1 MTLAATVDPKESGTS
16 LTRALEQ
23 LVAIEAHNLPDVV
36 IPFRELTWSP
46 AGTVVI
52 PSYGEARPNDWAR
65 HQLSVLLGIKF
76 DRWFESAGPEDRAE
90 EMTRRLRRAK
100 GNVRLRLSHKQEV
113 PILRAVV
120 SPGYTAIE
128 DSMILGLLTDE
139 LRGTESQ
146 VRHLDATERMTS
158 ALIALGQPQ
167 HVGGVVGAVW
177 GSIRVTNS
185 NVGWAGLSVSLSLY
199 RLICGNGIRAPTVNA
214 QFVRVRHHSVKMD
227 DIQTQLAE
235 GVRSLPG
242 NLSQATRTF
251 EASTQWPVVNVE
263 AEARALLSERGMIR
277 GHHSGVMAAF
287 RREPHES
294 VFGLSQAITRYAQA
308 VSSEDRVALEGLAG
322 SYVLRSAP

>member
-1 MTLAATVDPKESGTS
+1 VTLAATVDPKESGTS
-16 LTRALEQ
+16 LTRALKQ
-23 LVAIEAHNLPDVV
+23 LVAIEGHNLPDVV
-36 IPFRELTWSP
+36 IPLRDLSWTP
-46 AGTVVI
+46 AGTIVI

-65 HQLSVLLGIKF
+65 HQICNLLGIRF
-76 DRWFESAGPEDRAE
+76 DVWFAAASSKDRAE
-90 EMTRRLRRAK
+90 EMSRRLRRAK
-100 GNVRLRLSHKQEV
+100 GNVRLRLSRTEEL
-113 PILRAVV
+113 PIVRAVV

-128 DSMILGLLTDE
+128 DSMIFDLLTNE
-139 LRGTESQ
+139 LRGTETQ
-146 VRHLDATERMTS
+146 VRHFDATERMTS

-177 GSIRVTNS
+177 GSIRITNS

-199 RLICGNGIRAPTVNA
+199 RLICSNGMRAPTVNA
-214 QFVRVRHHSVKMD
+214 QFVRVRHHSVNIN

-235 GVRSLPG
+235 GIRSLPE

-251 EASTQWPVVNVE
+251 ESSTQWPVVNVE
-263 AEARALLSERGMIR
+263 AEARALLRERRMIQ

-294 VFGLSQAITRYAQA
+294 VFGLSQAITLYAQQTCP
-308 VSSEDRVALEGLAG
+308 EDRVALEGLAG